1 MMHILKC
8 SICLF
13 LFFNVLT
20 GFSQLKRLPLEL
32 VMDTPTVQAGFIC
45 NFRYF
50 PKLDIGYAFFT
61 NNDMDADLSIPLL
74 TQFIA
79 TGKK

>member
-1 MMHILKC
+1 
-8 SICLF
+8 
-13 LFFNVLT
+13 
-20 GFSQLKRLPLEL
+20 
-32 VMDTPTVQAGFIC
+32 MDTPTVQAGFIC